1 MKLQTEI
8 STKITKLTEIH
19 SDIATQYAEIMV
31 KVDYVNVSP
40 LVARLSQ
47 SMGMP
52 QPRSKYQPNP
62 TFLEQ
67 GSNKDRSNPWY
78 TTASDLMS
86 ESDITIITEWL
97 HSSGHDTLFTDPA
110 QFLKL
115 LLDEET
121 GRVLSSMLQDRCTPE
136 NQYLSIEQII
146 DSLDELVSSRKT
158 LSTRRKKFFGS
169 YNTPWL
175 MGVEG
180 CNIDGFLGRD
190 VAACKLETFNWADYQ
205 ILLCINMLTNGKDEM
220 RLAERLTK
228 VYNAHSVA
236 NTRMTL
242 ANVGTEV
249 NQFWRDIKETRDLM
263 YNGTKA
269 GGNKN
274 EPGQGQ
280 GNKSRRQKKRDKK
293 KAAGTKIIANVTE
306 KDKDK
311 YCFRRGDTSHRVKEC
326 IVQGDLKCDI
336 HPNSKSNTN
345 LACFYYRKANNMPTK
360 IRPRPKGPKDTTAN
374 GTTPPTGNIAT

>member
-1 MKLQTEI
+1 MLLRGIMGEPSTHQTHKVSSYFMKLQTEI
-8 STKITKLTEIH
+8 STKITKLTKIH
-19 SDIATQYAEIMV
+19 SDIATRYAEIMV
-31 KVDYVNVSP
+31 EVDYVNVSP
-40 LVARLSQ
+40 PVARLSQ

-67 GSNKDRSNPWY
+67 GSNKDRSNPW
-78 TTASDLMS
+78 S

-97 HSSGHDTLFTDPA
+97 HSGGHYTLLTDPA
-110 QFLKL
+110 RFLKL

-136 NQYLSIEQII
+136 NQYLSIEQIM
-146 DSLDELVSSRKT
+146 DSLDELISSRKT
-158 LSTRRKKFFGS
+158 LSTRRKEFFGS

-180 CNIDGFLGRD
+180 CNIDGFLARLGRD

-249 NQFWRDIKETRDLM
+249 KQFWRDIKETRDLM

-269 GGNKN
+269 GGNN
-274 EPGQGQ
+274 NAPGQGQ
-280 GNKSRRQKKRDKK
+280 GNKSRRQKKRDEK
-293 KAAGTKIIANVTE
+293 KAAGTKIIAKVTE
-306 KDKDK
+306 KDKDE
-311 YCFRRGDTSHRVKEC
+311 YCFR
-326 IVQGDLKCDI
+326 
-336 HPNSKSNTN
+336 
-345 LACFYYRKANNMPTK
+345 
-360 IRPRPKGPKDTTAN
+360 
-374 GTTPPTGNIAT
+374 

>member
-1 MKLQTEI
+1 MC
-8 STKITKLTEIH
+8 
-19 SDIATQYAEIMV
+19 

-40 LVARLSQ
+40 PVARLSQ

-190 VAACKLETFNWADYQ
+190 VAACKLETFNWADY
-205 ILLCINMLTNGKDEM
+205 
-220 RLAERLTK
+220 
-228 VYNAHSVA
+228 
-236 NTRMTL
+236 
-242 ANVGTEV
+242 
-249 NQFWRDIKETRDLM
+249 
-263 YNGTKA
+263 
-269 GGNKN
+269 
-274 EPGQGQ
+274 
-280 GNKSRRQKKRDKK
+280 
-293 KAAGTKIIANVTE
+293 
-306 KDKDK
+306 
-311 YCFRRGDTSHRVKEC
+311 
-326 IVQGDLKCDI
+326 
-336 HPNSKSNTN
+336 
-345 LACFYYRKANNMPTK
+345 
-360 IRPRPKGPKDTTAN
+360 
-374 GTTPPTGNIAT
+374 